1 LYSNKQQARK
11 SYFMSSIV
19 QHAPR
24 FSAVDAVRI
33 AEKLFGIDGTASQLP
48 SERDQNFRLVASS
61 GQEYVLKLANSTELP
76 EVLDFQNQAMLHIAA
91 KRHIFD
97 SITSVVPVVCA
108 TKKGEQI
115 TSIQGADGT
124 RHFVRLLTYLPGRP
138 LALVR
143 PHDAH
148 LLTSLGRFF
157 GSIDR
162 ALQDFD
168 LAAAHRD
175 FHWDLKNAGRIILRY
190 IDLIRNPADRDL
202 VKGLYERYQTAVEP
216 QLPDLHSGVIHSD
229 ANDYNVLVEPD
240 GKWHQHVTGVIDFGD
255 MVFTQTVNEVAIA
268 CAYAMLDKADPL
280 AAAKSVVSGYHQV
293 HPLTEQELTVLFD
306 LFCMR
311 LCMSVC
317 HCAHQSQQEP
327 ENEYLRISEKPAWA
341 LLRKLA
347 DIHPRLA
354 SYTLRQACGL
364 PPVPQHNRVVAW
376 LKNDP
381 LSFGKV
387 VDEDL
392 HAEKQLVLD
401 LSVGSLL
408 LGGDGQGTDM
418 AAVTDKIFGQMRA
431 AHAAVGIGRYNEA
444 RLVYTTEQF
453 KTRTDEIPEY
463 RTIHLGIDL
472 YKRSGE
478 PVYAP
483 FDGNVY
489 SIQNNT
495 APLDYGPTIIL
506 EHQTGEGDRFYTLYG
521 HLSPDSLNGLEMGMP
536 IEKGRQ
542 IARIGVPETN
552 GGWPPHLHF
561 QIILDMLGENGNFPG
576 VARPS
581 EREIWLAI
589 SPDPNLVLGIP
600 NSCFPSGGRSNAE
613 ILTLR
618 RRMLGRNL
626 SISYKNPLKIVRG
639 RGQYLYAEDGRA
651 YLDGVNNVCH
661 VGHCHPHVVRS
672 AQLQMPVLNTNTR
685 YLHDTII
692 EYARRLLA
700 KFPQPLE
707 VCYFVCSGSEA
718 NELALRLART
728 YTGRQDIIMV
738 DGAYHGNTQ
747 ALIDISPYK
756 HDGPGGRG
764 APAWAYKVFSP
775 DGYRGPH
782 KGCGSETGTRYAAY
796 VNEAVQRSRGNGQG
810 PAAFICESMLG
821 CAGQI
826 VLPDNYL
833 AEAFKPVRAA
843 GGVCIVDEVQVGF
856 GRAGTHFWA
865 FETQAVVPDIV
876 TLGKPMG
883 NGHPLAAVIT
893 TPAIADAFDNGME
906 YFNTFGGNP
915 VSCAVGMAVLD
926 AIENEGLQQ
935 NACRAGNRLLSGLQE
950 LKQKYP
956 LIGDVRG
963 LGLYIGVELV
973 VDRGTLD
980 PAAEQADYIINRMRD
995 HGILISTDGPLEN
1008 VLKIKPPMVF
1018 NEQNADE
1025 VVAVLDKVLGEDCLQ
1040 IC

>member
-1 LYSNKQQARK
+1 MPEKDT
-11 SYFMSSIV
+11 MSSIV

-24 FSAVDAVRI
+24 FSRQDAVRV
-33 AEKLFGIDGTASQLP
+33 AKELFGIDATARQLP
-48 SERDQNFRLVASS
+48 SERDQNFHLASAS

-91 KRHIFD
+91 KRDIFD
-97 SITSVVPVVCA
+97 PITSIVPVVCD

-115 TSIQGADGT
+115 TSIQGPDGA

-143 PHDAH
+143 PHDPH
-148 LLTSLGRFF
+148 LLASLGKFF
-157 GSIDR
+157 GNIDR

-168 LAAAHRD
+168 HAAAHRD
-175 FHWDLKNAGRIILRY
+175 FHWDLKNAGRIIPRY
-190 IDLIRNPADRDL
+190 IDLIENPADRDL
-202 VKGLYERYQTAVEP
+202 AKGLYERYQADVEP
-216 QLPDLHSGVIHSD
+216 QLPDLRSGVIHSD

-240 GKWHQHVTGVIDFGD
+240 GKWHQQVTGVIDFGD
-255 MVFTQTVNEVAIA
+255 MIYTNPINEIAIA
-268 CAYAMLDKADPL
+268 CAYAMLEKADPL
-280 AAAKSVVSGYHQV
+280 AAARSVVAGYHDV
-293 HPLTEQELTVLFD
+293 YPLTGQELKILFD
-306 LFCMR
+306 LICMR

-317 HCAHQSQQEP
+317 HCAHQSHQEP

-347 DIHPRLA
+347 NIHPRLA
-354 SYTLRQACGL
+354 GYMFRHACGL
-364 PPVPQHNRVVAW
+364 PPVPQLDRIVAW
-376 LKNDP
+376 LKKDP
-381 LSFGKV
+381 QRFGKV

-392 HAEKQLVLD
+392 RAEKQLVLD

-408 LGGDGQGTDM
+408 LGGDGHGADM

-453 KTRTDEIPEY
+453 KTLTDEIPEQ
-463 RTIHLGIDL
+463 RTVHLGIDL

-483 FDGNVY
+483 FAGSVY

-506 EHQTGEGDRFYTLYG
+506 EHHTDEGDRFYTLYG
-521 HLSPDSLNGLEMGMP
+521 HLRPDSLNGLEIGLP
-536 IEKGRQ
+536 IEKGQQ

-561 QIILDMLGENGNFPG
+561 QIILDMLGEDGNFPG

-581 EREIWLAI
+581 ERNIWLGI

-600 NSCFPSGGRSNAE
+600 DGCFPSRGRSKPE

-618 RRMLGRNL
+618 RRILGRNL

-639 RGQYLYAEDGRA
+639 RGQYLYTEDGRA

-661 VGHCHPHVVRS
+661 VGHCHPHVVRA

-700 KFPQPLE
+700 KFPKPLE

-728 YTGRQDIIMV
+728 YTGRQGIIMV

-764 APAWAYKVFSP
+764 APAWAYKVLSP

-782 KGCGSETGTRYAAY
+782 KGSGPETGTRYAAS
-796 VNEAVQRSRGNGQG
+796 VNEAVQRSRGDGQG

-821 CAGQI
+821 CAGQV

-856 GRAGTHFWA
+856 GRAGTHLWA

-893 TPAIADAFDNGME
+893 TPAIADAFANGME

-926 AIENEGLQQ
+926 VIENEGLQQ
-935 NACRAGNRLLSGLQE
+935 NACRAGNRLLSGLRE

-963 LGLYIGVELV
+963 LGLYVGVELV
-973 VDRGTLD
+973 GDRGTLD

-1018 NEQNADE
+1018 SEQNADE
-1025 VVAVLDKVLGEDCLQ
+1025 VVAALDKVLGEDCLQ
-1040 IC
+1040 I